1 MLLKKLKQKK
11 GETLTE
17 TLGSLLIIVP
27 GMVMLAGGLV
37 SAAKINDQVK
47 HSEVQVLPNYTGI
60 AVVDSTTLSGGG
72 FTITIDWTKDDGS
85 AFYYRKAGTE

>member
-27 GMVMLAGGLV
+27 GMIMLAGGIV
-37 SAAKINDQVK
+37 SAAKINNEVK
-47 HSEVQVLPNYTGI
+47 HSEVQVMPNYTAIGP
-60 AVVDSTTLSGGG
+60 VDSTTLTGGG
-72 FTITIDWTKDDGS
+72 FSIKIDWAKDDGS
-85 AFYYRKAGTE
+85 AYYYRYVDTE